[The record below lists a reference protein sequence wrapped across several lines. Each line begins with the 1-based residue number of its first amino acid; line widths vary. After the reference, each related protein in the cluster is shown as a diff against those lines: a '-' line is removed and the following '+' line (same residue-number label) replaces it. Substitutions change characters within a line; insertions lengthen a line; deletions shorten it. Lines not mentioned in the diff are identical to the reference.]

1 MLDSD
6 TISSWLQIKNSGIS
20 IDKDAAADYIS
31 NMANKYNTIYV
42 PRIIHTSVFTDVSV
56 SVNEY
61 V

>member
-31 NMANKYNTIYV
+31 NMANKYNTILCAAYFSYIV
-42 PRIIHTSVFTDVSV
+42 GNGCYGF
-56 SVNEY
+56 
-61 V
+61 